1 MTQKPLDE
9 NYNDG
14 WQTENSAAYDPYK
27 CGVSILPVKD
37 FLDLAKTGEVPTLP
51 QPSSTIISSGS
62 YKCTFR

>member
-37 FLDLAKTGEVPTLP
+37 FLDLAKTGEVPT
-51 QPSSTIISSGS
+51 
-62 YKCTFR
+62 